1 MWYTDKELIERDTA
15 RKILSMIEK
24 IYFSEE
30 YLQYR
35 INKGSIGT
43 RDLILQTIEEEF
55 NLW

>member
-15 RKILSMIEK
+15 RKILSMIER

-35 INKGSIGT
+35 INKGSNGT
-43 RDLILQTIEEEF
+43 RDLILKTIEEEF
-55 NLW
+55 DL